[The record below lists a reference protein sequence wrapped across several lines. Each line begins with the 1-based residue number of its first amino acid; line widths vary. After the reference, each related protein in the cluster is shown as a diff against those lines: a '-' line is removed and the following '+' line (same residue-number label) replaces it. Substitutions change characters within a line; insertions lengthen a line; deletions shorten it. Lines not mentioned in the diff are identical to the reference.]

1 MFPNIDGTRERHQD
15 KITVDISRKALKK
28 YKTEP
33 CKISLSDDTYTIE
46 DVYVYDS
53 GDTRQDF
60 SKADVLDAKTKNM
73 LIPYDGNQLVGI
85 DVGPTLSF
93 KLNKDKITKP
103 GKITLKF
110 NVIMGNGVYEGE
122 EKVTAENSV
131 PVTVTITVT
140 K

>member
-1 MFPNIDGTRERHQD
+1 
-15 KITVDISRKALKK
+15 
-28 YKTEP
+28 
-33 CKISLSDDTYTIE
+33 
-46 DVYVYDS
+46 
-53 GDTRQDF
+53 
-60 SKADVLDAKTKNM
+60 M

-85 DVGPTLSF
+85 DVVDQTLSF

-110 NVIMGNGVYEGE
+110 NVLMVSGTYDAE

>member
-1 MFPNIDGTRERHQD
+1 
-15 KITVDISRKALKK
+15 
-28 YKTEP
+28 
-33 CKISLSDDTYTIE
+33 
-46 DVYVYDS
+46 
-53 GDTRQDF
+53 
-60 SKADVLDAKTKNM
+60 M

-85 DVGPTLSF
+85 DFGHTLSF

-110 NVIMGNGVYEGE
+110 NVIMENGVYDGE